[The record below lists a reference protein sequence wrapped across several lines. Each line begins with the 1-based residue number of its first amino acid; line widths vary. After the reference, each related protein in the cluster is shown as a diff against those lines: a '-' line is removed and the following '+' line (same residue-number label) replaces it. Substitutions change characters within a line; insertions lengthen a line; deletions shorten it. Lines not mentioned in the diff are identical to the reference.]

1 MTGGY
6 DALIFDCDGVLVN
19 SEHIAQEIERSLLAA
34 VGMHYADEEFSR
46 RFSGIAERE
55 YRALL
60 REDARTR
67 FAVAL
72 AETVFEEINAA
83 IGAAYEERLEIIAGA
98 DVLAAAWPRRKAVAS
113 SSSLGTLR
121 FKLRKT
127 GLDAHFGEHVY
138 SADSVAVGKPDPAV
152 FLHSAR
158 GLGCAPERC
167 VVVED
172 SVNGVIAAKRAGMT
186 AIGFVGG
193 AHCLAGHA
201 DRLSANGADRVFA
214 AHAEI
219 AAYFGLE
226 RHAPPPLRSATAG
239 A

>member
-1 MTGGY
+1 MTHRY

-19 SEHIAQEIERSLLAA
+19 SEQIAQEIELKLLASA
-34 VGMHYADEEFSR
+34 GMHYEHEEFVG

-60 REDARTR
+60 VEDARTR
-67 FAVAL
+67 FALTL
-72 AETVFEEINAA
+72 ADTLFDEINAA

-113 SSSLGTLR
+113 SSALGTLR

-138 SADSVAVGKPDPAV
+138 SADSVAAGKPDPAV

-158 GLGCAPERC
+158 GLGCAPKRC

-172 SVNGVIAAKRAGMT
+172 SVNGILAAKRAGMS

-193 AHCLAGHA
+193 AHCLDGHA
-201 DRLSANGADRVFA
+201 DRLGANGADCVFA
-214 AHAEI
+214 THAEI
-219 AAYFGLE
+219 AAYLGLE
-226 RHAPPPLRSATAG
+226 
-239 A
+239 